1 MPSAIG
7 DARPEFACPGCEMI
21 VQQQHLCVKCRSPVH
36 QGCAKGY
43 CRPDSYFGPGGRDP
57 DAPPLPY
64 NEDDRFCS
72 PCWDQLLNT
81 TKKKAKTSIFDSAP
95 SSPSSGDDKKT
106 GNADSVNTVRKVQV
120 MLLVQQHTKR
130 PLPLK
135 GITRV
140 TESRQATP
148 KL

>member
-1 MPSAIG
+1 MLAGVEILLLVVPVWIWIIDWSYC
-7 DARPEFACPGCEMI
+7 RVKFACPGCEMI
-21 VQQQHLCVKCRSPVH
+21 VQQQHFCVKCRSPFH

-43 CRPDSYFGPGGRDP
+43 CRPDSFFGPGGRDP

-95 SSPSSGDDKKT
+95 SSPSSGDDKKE
-106 GNADSVNTVRKVQV
+106 AMLTV
-120 MLLVQQHTKR
+120 L
-130 PLPLK
+130 
-135 GITRV
+135 TR
-140 TESRQATP
+140 TT
-148 KL
+148 